1 MRWWLCCAGAPRWV
15 AARLAVGAG
24 QGAGRVVEDGA
35 GWDERHGRAV
45 AVGVEQGGAPAARGG
60 GGRAAG
66 STAAPSARRWAAA
79 GAAGSAGGA
88 VVTSI
93 CRWAAAGS
101 WPWVRHAPVAGGA
114 GRQRQPRYAGGRR
127 GVVGRLSGA
136 PSPVGRAAA
145 TTTIETTADIR
156 TAAPSAAAASGA
168 NVAAT
173 TTGVAVIAAAASTS
187 AAIVSAAPTV
197 DAMATITIV
206 AAVDAAAGVA
216 TAAGAVQRR
225 PLLDDVL
232 QPRGTAIRGA
242 RSRHLRRRRLP
253 RTHPNIHRAAAGGQ
267 HRPIALLAR
276 HGRRR

>member
-1 MRWWLCCAGAPRWV
+1 MRWWLCC
-15 AARLAVGAG
+15 AG

-60 GGRAAG
+60 GGRATG

-145 TTTIETTADIR
+145 TTTIETTADVR

-197 DAMATITIV
+197 D